1 MDTNRNAS
9 FASQPGHYLGYGY
22 LILLFISGGISTIAT
37 KYLMNDGM
45 SPYQALCFSSIMG
58 AVLVALFHYKEGA
71 GFYRFARNRRE
82 VLILLGAT
90 MLGFVVYEMAY
101 NVALSSMPAQHTTI
115 LYYTYPIFLYLASH
129 FWPGNANKGLRL
141 WGIVGILLCFA
152 GAVVMATVG
161 SSGDAGKLSMEGI
174 SAMLLAIAAY
184 TAYSM
189 LCKLFLFREAHFV
202 FLGQILSIVFCSGV
216 ISAQGGWYMPS
227 LFALG
232 LLLTMALFYNILNQI
247 LYIRAINLFSAEKF
261 SALVY
266 FSPVVT
272 CVMAVL
278 FLNEKF
284 TLGVALALGLIISG
298 NVLIAIKG
306 QAKTGKTDKTSTDTA
321 PAQASRPDATKGL
334 VIVVDMESSG
344 VLYRAEL
351 LKRGLK
357 ILLYY
362 TGTRPEWEALIQ
374 SGCVASPAIDT
385 LAEGCE
391 VFFEA
396 DYLKLI
402 KHLQSRGDAVAAVI
416 PGSEKG
422 VDVADLLARHYGVP
436 GNDPATIPLRRNK
449 ADMKQA
455 AAKAQ
460 LRYARY
466 QACHTV
472 QDATTFAAQV
482 GYPMVLKTP
491 SGAGTHNVFVCQNA
505 QELEYAYHRI
515 MDSANIYGQHAAF
528 ALAEEYIGGTEYV
541 VDLFGTGQ
549 GIVVTDVW
557 RYEKINTEHG
567 NNIYYNVVLEAL
579 HCAKHQTLEQYAIEL
594 AQAVGILIGPAHA
607 EIKVDENGPVM
618 IEIGSRLPGCKIPFA
633 TVECSNFDVVA
644 ASVDVFLKGT
654 RPIEA
659 PVVFHKFANVAYL
672 PTNKQGKIVSVSGI
686 EEITQ
691 LASYVTHSVDATIGA
706 QLQASTDLT
715 NIPLV
720 GVFVNEG
727 RTRLFDDV
735 ARARTLFQIEIE
747 GENNDT
753 LRLPTAIITESRMR

>member
-1 MDTNRNAS
+1 MDTNHNANI
-9 FASQPGHYLGYGY
+9 APRPNQYRGYGY

-45 SPYQALCFSSIMG
+45 SPYQALCFSSMMG
-58 AVLVALFHYKEGA
+58 AVLVALFHHKEGA

-82 VLILLGAT
+82 ALILLGAA

-101 NVALSSMPAQHTTI
+101 NVALSSMPAQDTTI
-115 LYYTYPIFLYLASH
+115 LYYTYPIFLYLASL
-129 FWPGNANKGLRL
+129 FWPGNANKALRL

-152 GAVVMATVG
+152 GAVVMATAG
-161 SSGDAGKLSMEGI
+161 SSGEAGKLSVQGI
-174 SAMLLAIAAY
+174 IAMLLAIGAY

-189 LCKLFLFREAHFV
+189 LCKLFQFREAHFV

-216 ISAQGGWYMPS
+216 ISAQGGWQMPS

-272 CVMAVL
+272 CLMAAL
-278 FLNEKF
+278 FLHEKL
-284 TLGVALALGLIISG
+284 TLAVALALGLIIAG
-298 NVLIAIKG
+298 NLLIAIKG
-306 QAKTGKTDKTSTDTA
+306 QAKTDTATA
-321 PAQASRPDATKGL
+321 PAQASRPDATAGL

-351 LKRGLK
+351 IKRGLK

-362 TGTRPEWEALIQ
+362 TVPRAEWEALIQ

-396 DYLKLI
+396 DYVKLI
-402 KHLQSRGDAVAAVI
+402 KHLQTRGDTVAAVI

-436 GNDPATIPLRRNK
+436 GNDPATIPFRRNK
-449 ADMKQA
+449 SDMKQA
-455 AAKAQ
+455 AAQAN

-466 QACHTV
+466 QACHSV
-472 QDATTFAAQV
+472 QDASTFAAQV

-505 QELEYAYHRI
+505 QELEHAYHRI

-549 GIVVTDVW
+549 DIVVTDVW

-579 HCAKHQTLEQYAIEL
+579 HCAKHQALEEYAIKL

-644 ASVDVFLKGT
+644 ASVDVFLKGS

-672 PTNKQGKIVSVSGI
+672 PTNKQGKIAGVRGI
-686 EEITQ
+686 ENITQ
-691 LASYVTHSVDATIGA
+691 LASYVTHSLDATIGA

-727 RTRLFDDV
+727 RTKLFDDV